1 MCARRRRHLAPE
13 EQALW
18 QQVADRVQPLHPA
31 AKRPAAKKPPAA
43 PARPAEQ
50 PTDPARVSF
59 DFPRDL
65 RIGSAAGAQ
74 TRPHDLAPGIS
85 QQLAQAP
92 LRMDRKAFI
101 RMNRGKL
108 TPGARLDLHG
118 LTLAAA
124 HPELI
129 RFILQSQ
136 ARGLRLVLVITGKGR
151 PGPDDGPIPQRPG
164 LLKHQVPQWLAAQ
177 PLSGAVLQVTEAHRR
192 HGGSGAYYV
201 YLRRAR

>member
-1 MCARRRRHLAPE
+1 MCARRRRPLAPE

-18 QQVADRVQPLHPA
+18 QRVADRVQPLHPMT
-31 AKRPAAKKPPAA
+31 
-43 PARPAEQ
+43 PARTVAIKPAT
-50 PTDPARVSF
+50 PAKPADPARDVPCF
-59 DFPRDL
+59 TLDL
-65 RIGSAAGAQ
+65 QIGSTARPQ
-74 TRPHDLAPGIS
+74 MRPHDLAPGIG
-85 QQLAQAP
+85 QQLAEAP
-92 LRMDRKAFI
+92 LRMDRKAFT

-108 TPGARLDLHG
+108 APEARTDLHG
-118 LTLAAA
+118 LTLSAA

-129 RFILQSQ
+129 RFILQAQ

-151 PGPDDGPIPQRPG
+151 SGPDDGPIPQRPG
-164 LLKHQVPQWLAAQ
+164 VLKHQVPHWLARP